1 MYFKKLVPQI
11 LFGRRIPDQSIN
23 NTGETESGVGQ
34 WLGLFLKLNL
44 NHSVPGP
51 VPRIRSEQESGPG
64 PGPLL
69 LGACPG
75 GALLSDTEGQD
86 RLPDDKE
93 GKRGAEP

>member
-1 MYFKKLVPQI
+1 MPQI
-11 LFGRRIPDQSIN
+11 LFGRRIPDQSIS

-44 NHSVPGP
+44 ADPGP
-51 VPRIRSEQESGPG
+51 TLCQALCPGYGSEQESGPG

-75 GALLSDTEGQD
+75 GALLSDAEGQD
-86 RLPDDKE
+86 RLPDDKG